1 MFWYLIVGGFIGL
14 VVLQRKTKGAPVNQK
29 QPASDN
35 STAAPTGGTAALI
48 GNQGN
53 AASILAIG
61 TTTLGT
67 EQNPVLINRTPDT
80 LRDGMPFPIKG
91 DITPS

>member
-1 MFWYLIVGGFIGL
+1 VFWYLIVGGFIGL

-35 STAAPTGGTAALI
+35 SAKAPTGGTTALI

-53 AASILAIG
+53 AASIRAIG
-61 TTTLGT
+61 AATLGT
-67 EQNPVLINRTPDT
+67 EQAPVLVNRTPDT
-80 LRDGMPFPIKG
+80 IRDGMPFPIQG